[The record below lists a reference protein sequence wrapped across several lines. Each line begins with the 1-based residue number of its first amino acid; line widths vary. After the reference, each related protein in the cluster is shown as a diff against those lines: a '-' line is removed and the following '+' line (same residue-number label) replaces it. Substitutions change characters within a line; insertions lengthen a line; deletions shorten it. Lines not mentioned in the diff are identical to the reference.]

1 MTVAEVCRIAVC
13 SHGEGYSSTV
23 DLALPA
29 RMDLG
34 ELMPCVVD
42 LAGGQPDASGAGG
55 SRQQW
60 RLSRLDGS
68 TLDESLTLQE
78 NDVHDGDLLL
88 LTTVDLIPP
97 PACGDLSDYVV
108 EASARQRGDVVWAR
122 RLGEGA
128 WLWSAALGA
137 ASLVWPTEVAQ
148 DNRAVTAAIVAIA
161 AAVSAVIASRLGLE
175 QSATLSIGMAAVAF
189 GAVAGYLI
197 VPGGPT
203 PPGFFLATAICSAVA
218 TVLLRVTACGSTL
231 FTAITTFSLMVA
243 IAFAVATVWP
253 IPPAT
258 LGCFLSAASLAM
270 LSVAAKV
277 SIVVSGLSPRM
288 PTTEQSDEDTIIPVA
303 VGLTKAARGHDVL
316 TGLLAGLSLA
326 CALGAVLVVFG
337 GHGTSV
343 WVRTAFAIT
352 VSAALIFRGCQ
363 QRGAVRSTSVLLA
376 GFLCVTAAFASM
388 MMSSPAHGA
397 WICLTAVG
405 VGAGALG
412 ITRVDLASR
421 LSPLTR
427 RSLEAVDYI
436 SLAAVVPL
444 ALWISGVFDLVR
456 GLSLT

>member
-1 MTVAEVCRIAVC
+1 MAVAEVCRIAVG
-13 SHGEGYSSTV
+13 SYREDYSSTV
-23 DLALPA
+23 DLVVPA
-29 RMDLG
+29 RLELG

-42 LAGGQPDASGAGG
+42 LVGEQPDASGAGG

-78 NDVHDGDLLL
+78 NGVRDGDLLL
-88 LTTVDLIPP
+88 LTTIDLIPT

-108 EASARQRGDVVWAR
+108 EASARMGGDIGWAR
-122 RLGEGA
+122 RLGDGA
-128 WLWSAALGA
+128 WLWSAGLGA

-161 AAVSAVIASRLGLE
+161 ASVSAVIASRLGLE
-175 QSATLSIGMAAVAF
+175 PSATLSIGMAAVAF

-203 PPGFFLATAICSAVA
+203 PPGFFLAAAICSAMA

-253 IPPAT
+253 IPLAA
-258 LGCFLSAASLAM
+258 LGCFLAAASLAM
-270 LSVAAKV
+270 LSGAAKV
-277 SIVVSGLSPRM
+277 SIVVAGLSPRM
-288 PTTEQSDEDTIIPVA
+288 PTAQQSDDDTIIPAA
-303 VGLTKAARGHDVL
+303 VGLPKATRGHNVL

-326 CALGAVLVVFG
+326 AALGATLVVFG
-337 GHGTSV
+337 GHSTSV
-343 WVRTAFAIT
+343 WVRTVFAIT
-352 VSAALIFRGCQ
+352 VSAALMFRACQ
-363 QRGAVRSTSVLLA
+363 QRDAARSTSALLA
-376 GFLCVTAAFASM
+376 GGLCVTAAFTSM

-397 WICLTAVG
+397 WICLIAV
-405 VGAGALG
+405 ALG
-412 ITRVDLASR
+412 AAALCLTRVDLASR

-436 SLAAVVPL
+436 SLAAVVPM
-444 ALWISGVFDLVR
+444 ALWIGGVFDLVR